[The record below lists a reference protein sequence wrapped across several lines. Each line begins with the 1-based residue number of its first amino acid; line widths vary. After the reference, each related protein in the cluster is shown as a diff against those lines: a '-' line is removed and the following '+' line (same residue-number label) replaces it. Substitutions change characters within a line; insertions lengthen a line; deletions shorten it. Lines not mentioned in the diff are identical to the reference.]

1 MLLFLGLIT
10 AGGCPLLRGPGGCP
24 LDPLF
29 GSGGCPLDPLFGS
42 GGCPLDP
49 LFGSGGCPL
58 DPGHQFSDGVF
69 AAHVYSLVDC
79 KL

>member
-1 MLLFLGLIT
+1 MLLFIGLIT
-10 AGGCPLLRGPGGCP
+10 AGGCPLLCGP
-24 LDPLF
+24 
-29 GSGGCPLDPLFGS
+29 GGCPLDPLFGS

-79 KL
+79 RL

>member
-10 AGGCPLLRGPGGCP
+10 AGGCPLLCGP
-24 LDPLF
+24 
-29 GSGGCPLDPLFGS
+29 GGCPLDPLFGS